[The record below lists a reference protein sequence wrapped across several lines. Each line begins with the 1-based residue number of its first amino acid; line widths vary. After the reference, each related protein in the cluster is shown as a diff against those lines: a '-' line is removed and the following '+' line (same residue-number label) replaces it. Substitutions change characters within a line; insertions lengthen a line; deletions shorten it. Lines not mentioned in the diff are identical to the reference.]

1 MNKETMKDRIAKALE
16 SGEFLDMTALAAVT
30 GEEPKSL
37 RRYLRLFIA
46 DGTVQKRGPRRGPGV
61 RYGLPVKENEYVP
74 VP

>member
-1 MNKETMKDRIAKALE
+1 MKKDVMKERIAKALE
-16 SGEFLDMTALAAVT
+16 PGEFLDMTALAAVT

-37 RRYLRLFIA
+37 RRYLRLLIA

-61 RYGLPVKENEYVP
+61 RYGLPVKEHHNVP